1 MVEETKSESL
11 DGSEDSQEAVIKE
24 PVKIQFKIYLLIF
37 AVIYYSSWII
47 PGFILITYFF
57 FIFRKYFLDTSNFV
71 MLFTELYPLLSLILM
86 PLLIIVSYLIHLLLI
101 GLATKLCW
109 SITEKISPSKNGII
123 PRNIQSKTA
132 NYYHMRSFMIK
143 YGKNAFTKGMIP
155 WLSNWFFNFV
165 GASKIGKGSTIEES
179 VGSDKFI
186 DVGKNCYIGVNS
198 TLASHLVQGIFGNI
212 SYFEVKLKDNV
223 TLAAMNQIG
232 PGSEIGKDSF
242 LLPLATCLKHSVL
255 KGGKYYGGIPL
266 KKIFKKEIM
275 DYLGLTPED
284 LERNDS
290 LNEFLTKYKKEK
302 TKEKIKE
309 DLEEDFT
316 IKQEKEETVDVEN
329 LTKEDL
335 ALDFTTSSAIS
346 RINIKFL
353 AVYIPIFWLSGFL
366 VSIYLY
372 EYTRYPGLTTI
383 LFLPIAI
390 FSMWY
395 IFIFGVLFFS
405 KLFLVLVNLMHKPR
419 EGIFIA
425 EIGDKDYE
433 FWMLRT
439 ELKKIS
445 LWLIRNSPFSWVDV
459 IAFKMFG
466 INMDFSSHLNDA
478 WCDAEFVNF
487 GRNNL
492 IGQGATIMSSMVVGK
507 YLIIKKVIFDDYA
520 MVGGHTTIAPGTI
533 MGHDSVIGAISTTTY
548 NQILES
554 NWIYFGIPGIKLKEN
569 KYAQERRDIIIKRDV
584 DEEVKIKMTH
594 EVNIDED
601 KKNLIKTEKNK
612 G

>member
-1 MVEETKSESL
+1 MVEKIKPESL
-11 DGSEDSQEAVIKE
+11 DESEDSQEAVIKE
-24 PVKIQFKIYLLIF
+24 TVKIQFKIYILIF

-47 PGFILITYFF
+47 PGIILMAYFF
-57 FIFRKYFLDTSNFV
+57 MIFRKYFLETSNFV

-86 PLLIIVSYLIHLLLI
+86 PLLIIVCYLIHLLFI

-109 SITEKISPSKNGII
+109 SITEKMSPSKNGII

-143 YGKNAFTKGMIP
+143 YGKNVFTKGMIP
-155 WLSNWFFNFV
+155 WLSNWFFNFTRS
-165 GASKIGKGSTIEES
+165 SKIGKGSTIEES

-212 SYFEVKLKDNV
+212 SYFEIKLKDNV

-232 PGSEIGKDSF
+232 PGTEIGKDSF
-242 LLPLATCLKHSVL
+242 LLPLASCTKHSVL
-255 KGGKYYGGIPL
+255 KGGKYYVGIPL
-266 KKIFKKEIM
+266 RKIFKKKIM

-290 LNEFLTKYKKEK
+290 LNDFITKNKKDK

-309 DLEEDFT
+309 ELEEDFT
-316 IKQEKEETVDVEN
+316 IKQEKEEPVDIES

-346 RINIKFL
+346 RVNVKFL
-353 AVYIPIFWLSGFL
+353 AVYIPIFWLSGLL
-366 VSIYLY
+366 VAIYWY
-372 EYTRYPGLTTI
+372 ECTRYFGLIMI
-383 LFLPIAI
+383 LFLPVAI
-390 FSMWY
+390 FSMLY

-405 KLFLVLVNLMHKPR
+405 KLLLILVNLIHKPR

-459 IAFKMFG
+459 IAFKWFG
-466 INMDFSSHLNDA
+466 INMDLSSHLNDA

-507 YLIIKKVIFDDYA
+507 YLIIKKVIFDDYV
-520 MVGGHTTIAPGTI
+520 MIGGHTTIAPGTI
-533 MGHDSVIGAISTTTY
+533 MGHDSVMGAISTTTY
-548 NQILES
+548 NQILEP

-569 KYAQERRDIIIKRDV
+569 KYAEERRDIIIKRDV
-584 DEEVKIKMTH
+584 DEQVKVEMTH

-601 KKNLIKTEKNK
+601 KKKLIKTENNE